1 MTTCDAC
8 EAEFQQNSGRGRKA
22 RFCSTACRMR
32 AYRSR
37 KSIPAKMRHAQ
48 RWVAAD
54 GKRPVRP
61 NGRPASS
68 TDPTTW
74 SSIDE
79 VADRPHGFMLGEG
92 IGCYDLDDVTDA
104 QVHSFA
110 ASIPER
116 IIYAE
121 RSMSGSGAHL
131 FIEAP
136 ESRGWKRVINGI
148 SVERYTRARFIR
160 MTKERIS
167 I

>member
-37 KSIPAKMRHAQ
+37 KSIPAKMRHAR

-61 NGRPASS
+61 NDRPASS
-68 TDPTTW
+68 TDPATW
-74 SSIDE
+74 SSLDE
-79 VADRPHGFMLGEG
+79 VADRPHGFMLGGG
-92 IGCYDLDDVTDA
+92 IGCYDLDDVTDE
-104 QVHSFA
+104 QVSAFA
-110 ASIPER
+110 ASVAEP

-121 RSMSGSGAHL
+121 RSMSGRGAHL

-136 ESRGWKRVINGI
+136 ESRGWKRTINGI